1 MQKIPKFLWLLSLTI
16 FLFSCKENERE
27 KQLDMREKILSEKEN
42 IFAQKEAEF
51 ESLLK
56 MRDSLYMKKTDSVI
70 IPTWPSE
77 ILGKWTGKVICTESN
92 CSDYVIGDQR
102 TDIWEFVNDSL
113 QTSVNVY
120 SNNNLVRTYAGKLE
134 NNEIKLNFKTDS
146 TTSKFVD
153 MNILLNEISPEK
165 IRGKRR
171 ITVNNNCSAVFSVE
185 LVRPSK

>member
-1 MQKIPKFLWLLSLTI
+1 MPRSTKILMLCCLSI

-27 KQLDMREKILSEKEN
+27 KQLDAREKLLSEKEN
-42 IFAQKEAEF
+42 VFSQKEAEF
-51 ESLLK
+51 DALLK
-56 MRDSLYMKKTDSVI
+56 MRDSLYAKKTDSVVI
-70 IPTWPSE
+70 STWPKD

-120 SNNNLVRTYAGKLE
+120 SKNNLVRTYAGKLE

-146 TTSKFVD
+146 TSSKLVD
-153 MNILLNEISPEK
+153 MNILLNEISAEK
-165 IRGKRR
+165 IRGKRT

-185 LVRPSK
+185 LVRPK

>member
-1 MQKIPKFLWLLSLTI
+1 MPRSTKIPLLCCLSI

-27 KQLDMREKILSEKEN
+27 KQLDAREKLLSEKEN
-42 IFAQKEAEF
+42 VFSQKEAEF
-51 ESLLK
+51 DALLK
-56 MRDSLYMKKTDSVI
+56 MRDSLYAKKADSIV
-70 IPTWPSE
+70 IPTWPE
-77 ILGKWTGKVICTESN
+77 DILGKWTGKVICTESN

-102 TDIWEFVNDSL
+102 KDIWEFVNDSL

-120 SNNNLVRTYAGKLE
+120 SKNNLVRTYAGKLE

-146 TTSKFVD
+146 TSSKLVD

-165 IRGKRR
+165 IRGKRT

-185 LVRPSK
+185 LVRPK

>member
-1 MQKIPKFLWLLSLTI
+1 MPRSTKILLLCCVSL

-27 KQLDMREKILSEKEN
+27 KQLDAREKLLSEKEN
-42 IFAQKEAEF
+42 IFSQKEAEF
-51 ESLLK
+51 DALLK
-56 MRDSLYMKKTDSVI
+56 MRDSLYAKKTDSVV
-70 IPTWPSE
+70 IPTWPE
-77 ILGKWTGKVICTESN
+77 DILGKWTGKVICTESN

-120 SNNNLVRTYAGKLE
+120 SKNNLVRTYAGKLE

-146 TTSKFVD
+146 TSSKLVD
-153 MNILLNEISPEK
+153 MNILLNEISAEK
-165 IRGKRR
+165 IRGKRT

-185 LVRPSK
+185 LLRSSK

>member
-1 MQKIPKFLWLLSLTI
+1 MPRNTKILALFCVFF

-27 KQLDMREKILSEKEN
+27 KQLDAREKSLSEKEN
-42 IFAQKEAEF
+42 LFSEKELEY

-56 MRDSLYMKKTDSVI
+56 MRDSLRSANQDSIVVAE
-70 IPTWPSE
+70 WPAE
-77 ILGKWTGKVICTESN
+77 ILGKWNGKVICTESN
-92 CSDYVIGDQR
+92 CSDYAVGDQR
-102 TDIWEFVNDSL
+102 TDVWEFVNDSL

-120 SNNNLVRTYAGKLE
+120 SNNNLVRKYSGKLE

-146 TTSKFVD
+146 TATKLVD
-153 MNILLNEISPEK
+153 MNLLLNDISSAK
-165 IRGKRR
+165 IRGKRT